1 MILLTVRDL
10 ARQFDSDP
18 VFSNVTF
25 DLRPGEKIGLVGPNG
40 AGKSTLVRILAGLD
54 EADVGTIEK
63 HSATRI
69 TMLEQ
74 HAEFSADRTLLDEA
88 KSGLGPLYA
97 LQQEAEEIAHKMA
110 EDADPA
116 TLERLH
122 KRYDIVQAELHRLD
136 AYNLD
141 HRVDQVLQGLG
152 FSPDQYDRPA
162 TQFSGGQQNRIL
174 LARLLLAAPNVML
187 LDEPTNH
194 LDIAATEW
202 LESYLAN
209 SDQALIVVSHDRYFL
224 DKVTTRILEM
234 HRHQITDYPG
244 NFSAY
249 WGQRAERMLV
259 QQRAWEKQQEEI
271 ADITDFISKN
281 AYGQLATQAK
291 DREKKLARMERIER
305 PTDFQTFS
313 MSFPK
318 AARTADH
325 VIETLNITQGFGTPL
340 FEDVT
345 LRIRRGERVGIFGP
359 NGSGKTTLLRTMLGE
374 IPPQKGTV
382 RLGNGVNIGYF
393 DQKLESVSA
402 DADLIEAIRPRHKPE
417 ITPGT
422 LRDVLGRFGLKGDMV
437 FQKVSFCSGG
447 ERSKVALARLAMLD
461 INVLV
466 LDEPTNHLDL
476 WACEA
481 LEAGLKSFNGTLI
494 FVSHDRYFL
503 DRVATHVIS
512 IEEGQ
517 VEYFEGNYSDY
528 HALKKIRAEEAAERA
543 AAKAKPATNIAA
555 EKSDRGSSDKSVKR
569 KRQFPYRRVDEIE
582 ADIAEH
588 EELIAKLQNDM
599 VDPEVLRDGRRA
611 KQVFDDLNTAQ
622 SELQELYAH
631 WEEAMEL
638 N

>member
-40 AGKSTLVRILAGLD
+40 AGKSTLINILAGLD
-54 EADVGTIEK
+54 DADVGTVER

-69 TMLEQ
+69 AMLEQ
-74 HAEFSADRTLLDEA
+74 HAEFSAERTLLDEA

-97 LQQEAEEIAHKMA
+97 LQEEAEELAHKMA
-110 EDADPA
+110 EDADA
-116 TLERLH
+116 ASLERLH

-152 FSPDQYDRPA
+152 FSPDQYDRPS

-194 LDIAATEW
+194 LDIDATEW
-202 LESYLAN
+202 LENYLAN

-224 DKVTTRILEM
+224 DKVTNRILEM

-271 ADITDFISKN
+271 ADLTDFIRKN
-281 AYGQLATQAK
+281 AYGQLATQSK
-291 DREKKLARMERIER
+291 DREKKLARIERIER
-305 PTDFQTFS
+305 PKDFQTFS
-313 MSFPK
+313 MGFPK
-318 AARTADH
+318 ATRTADH
-325 VIETLNITQGFGTPL
+325 VIETLNVTQGFGTPL

-345 LRIRRGERVGIFGP
+345 LRIRRGERIGIFGP

-374 IPPQKGTV
+374 LPPQKGTV
-382 RLGNGVNIGYF
+382 RIGNGVNIGYF

-402 DADLIEAIRPRHKPE
+402 DADMIEAIRPRHKPE

-437 FQKVSFCSGG
+437 FQKVSLCSGG

-512 IEEGQ
+512 IDSGK

-543 AAKAKPATNIAA
+543 AAKAKPAAVSA
-555 EKSDRGSSDKSVKR
+555 DKSDRGGPDKSVKR
-569 KRQFPYRRVDEIE
+569 KRQFAYRRVDEIE
-582 ADIAEH
+582 ADIAKH
-588 EELIAKLQNDM
+588 EELIAKLQADM

-611 KQVFDDLNTAQ
+611 KQVFDDLNTSQAELAQ
-622 SELQELYAH
+622 LYAH

>member
-40 AGKSTLVRILAGLD
+40 AGKSTLIRILAGLD
-54 EADVGTIEK
+54 EADVGVVEK

-69 TMLEQ
+69 AMLEQ
-74 HAEFSADRTLLDEA
+74 HAEFSSERTLLDEA

-97 LQQEAEEIAHKMA
+97 LQQEAEEIAHKMSLDH
-110 EDADPA
+110 DA
-116 TLERLH
+116 TSLERLH

-224 DKVTTRILEM
+224 DKVANRILEM

-271 ADITDFISKN
+271 ADLTDFIRKN

-291 DREKKLARMERIER
+291 DREKKLARIERIER
-305 PTDFQTFS
+305 PKDFQTFS
-313 MSFPK
+313 MGFPK
-318 AARTADH
+318 ATRTADH
-325 VIETLNITQGFGTPL
+325 VIEVLNVTQGFGTPL

-382 RLGNGVNIGYF
+382 RIGNGVNIGYF

-402 DADLIEAIRPRHKPE
+402 DADLIEAIRPPHKPE

-422 LRDVLGRFGLKGDMV
+422 LRDVLGRFGLKGDIV
-437 FQKVSFCSGG
+437 FQKVSLCSGG

-512 IEEGQ
+512 IDSGK
-517 VEYFEGNYSDY
+517 VDYFEGNYSDY
-528 HALKKIRAEEAAERA
+528 HALQKMRADEAAERA
-543 AAKAKPATNIAA
+543 AAKARPAAVTVDKA
-555 EKSDRGSSDKSVKR
+555 DRGGPDKSVKR

-588 EELIAKLQNDM
+588 EELIAKLQTDM

-611 KQVFDDLNTAQ
+611 KQVFDDLHAGQAELAQ
-622 SELQELYAH
+622 LYAH

>member
-40 AGKSTLVRILAGLD
+40 AGKSTLIRILAGLD
-54 EADVGTIEK
+54 EADVGVVEK

-69 TMLEQ
+69 AMLEQ
-74 HAEFSADRTLLDEA
+74 HAEFSSERTLLDEA

-97 LQQEAEEIAHKMA
+97 LQQEAEEIAHKMSLDH
-110 EDADPA
+110 DA
-116 TLERLH
+116 TSLERLH

-224 DKVTTRILEM
+224 DKVANRILEM

-271 ADITDFISKN
+271 ADLTDFIRKN

-291 DREKKLARMERIER
+291 DREKKLARIERIER
-305 PTDFQTFS
+305 PKDFQTFS
-313 MSFPK
+313 MGFPK
-318 AARTADH
+318 ATRTADH
-325 VIETLNITQGFGTPL
+325 VIEVLNVTQGFGTPL

-382 RLGNGVNIGYF
+382 RIGNGVNIGYF

-402 DADLIEAIRPRHKPE
+402 DADLIEAIRPPHKPE

-422 LRDVLGRFGLKGDMV
+422 LRDVLGRFGLKGDIV
-437 FQKVSFCSGG
+437 FQKVSLCSGG

-512 IEEGQ
+512 IDSGK
-517 VEYFEGNYSDY
+517 VDYFEGNYSDY
-528 HALKKIRAEEAAERA
+528 HALQKMRADEAAERA
-543 AAKAKPATNIAA
+543 AAKVRPAAVTVDKA
-555 EKSDRGSSDKSVKR
+555 DRGGPDKSVKR

-588 EELIAKLQNDM
+588 EELIAKLQTDM

-611 KQVFDDLNTAQ
+611 KQVFDDLHAGQAELAQ
-622 SELQELYAH
+622 LYAH

>member
-25 DLRPGEKIGLVGPNG
+25 DLRPVEKIGLVGPNG
-40 AGKSTLVRILAGLD
+40 AGKSTLIRILAGLD
-54 EADVGTIEK
+54 DADVGVVEK

-69 TMLEQ
+69 AMLEQ
-74 HAEFSADRTLLDEA
+74 HAGFSSERTLLDEA

-97 LQQEAEEIAHKMA
+97 LQREAEEIAHKMSLDH
-110 EDADPA
+110 DAA
-116 TLERLH
+116 SLERLH

-224 DKVTTRILEM
+224 DKVANRILEM

-271 ADITDFISKN
+271 ADLTDFIRKN

-291 DREKKLARMERIER
+291 DREKKLARIERIER
-305 PTDFQTFS
+305 PKDFQTFS
-313 MSFPK
+313 MGFPK
-318 AARTADH
+318 ATRTADH
-325 VIETLNITQGFGTPL
+325 VIEVLNVTQGFGTPL

-382 RLGNGVNIGYF
+382 RIGNGVNIGYF

-402 DADLIEAIRPRHKPE
+402 DADLIEAIRPPHKPE

-422 LRDVLGRFGLKGDMV
+422 LRDVLGRFGLKGDIV
-437 FQKVSFCSGG
+437 FQKVSLCSGG

-512 IEEGQ
+512 IDSGK
-517 VEYFEGNYSDY
+517 VDYFEGNYSDY
-528 HALKKIRAEEAAERA
+528 HALQKMRADEAAERA
-543 AAKAKPATNIAA
+543 AAKARPAAVTVDKA
-555 EKSDRGSSDKSVKR
+555 DRGGPDKSVKR

-588 EELIAKLQNDM
+588 EELIAKLQSDM

-611 KQVFDDLNTAQ
+611 KQVFDDLNAGQAELAQ
-622 SELQELYAH
+622 LYAH

>member
-40 AGKSTLVRILAGLD
+40 AGKSTLIRILAGLD
-54 EADVGTIEK
+54 DADVGTVEQ

-69 TMLEQ
+69 AMLEQ
-74 HAEFSADRTLLDEA
+74 HAEFRSDRTLLDEA

-110 EDADPA
+110 QDADA
-116 TLERLH
+116 ASLERLH

-152 FSPDQYDRPA
+152 FSPDQYDRPSS
-162 TQFSGGQQNRIL
+162 QFSGGQQNRIL

-202 LESYLAN
+202 LETYLAN

-224 DKVTTRILEM
+224 DKVTNRILEM
-234 HRHQITDYPG
+234 HRHQVTDYPG

-271 ADITDFISKN
+271 ADLTDFIRKN

-291 DREKKLARMERIER
+291 DREKKLARIERIER

-313 MSFPK
+313 MGFPK
-318 AARTADH
+318 ATRTADH

-345 LRIRRGERVGIFGP
+345 LRIRRGERIGIFGP

-374 IPPQKGTV
+374 LPPQKGTV

-422 LRDVLGRFGLKGDMV
+422 LRDVLGRFGLKGEMV

-512 IEEGQ
+512 IDAGK
-517 VEYFEGNYSDY
+517 VDYFEGNYSDY
-528 HALKKIRAEEAAERA
+528 HALQKLRADEAAERA
-543 AAKAKPATNIAA
+543 AAKAKPAAVAA
-555 EKSDRGSSDKSVKR
+555 EKSDRGGPDKSAKR

-582 ADIAEH
+582 TDIAQH
-588 EELIAKLQNDM
+588 EDLIAKLQADM

-622 SELQELYAH
+622 SELQQLYAH

>member
-1 MILLTVRDL
+1 
-10 ARQFDSDP
+10 
-18 VFSNVTF
+18 
-25 DLRPGEKIGLVGPNG
+25 
-40 AGKSTLVRILAGLD
+40 
-54 EADVGTIEK
+54 
-63 HSATRI
+63 
-69 TMLEQ
+69 
-74 HAEFSADRTLLDEA
+74 
-88 KSGLGPLYA
+88 
-97 LQQEAEEIAHKMA
+97 
-110 EDADPA
+110 
-116 TLERLH
+116 
-122 KRYDIVQAELHRLD
+122 
-136 AYNLD
+136 
-141 HRVDQVLQGLG
+141 
-152 FSPDQYDRPA
+152 
-162 TQFSGGQQNRIL
+162 
-174 LARLLLAAPNVML
+174 
-187 LDEPTNH
+187 
-194 LDIAATEW
+194 
-202 LESYLAN
+202 
-209 SDQALIVVSHDRYFL
+209 
-224 DKVTTRILEM
+224 
-234 HRHQITDYPG
+234 
-244 NFSAY
+244 
-249 WGQRAERMLV
+249 
-259 QQRAWEKQQEEI
+259 
-271 ADITDFISKN
+271 
-281 AYGQLATQAK
+281 
-291 DREKKLARMERIER
+291 
-305 PTDFQTFS
+305 
-313 MSFPK
+313 
-318 AARTADH
+318 
-325 VIETLNITQGFGTPL
+325 
-340 FEDVT
+340 
-345 LRIRRGERVGIFGP
+345 
-359 NGSGKTTLLRTMLGE
+359 MLGE

>member
-40 AGKSTLVRILAGLD
+40 AGKSTLMRILAGLD
-54 EADVGTIEK
+54 EADVGSIEK
-63 HSATRI
+63 HSATRM

-110 EDADPA
+110 EDLDASS
-116 TLERLH
+116 LERLH

-224 DKVTTRILEM
+224 DKVATRILEM
-234 HRHQITDYPG
+234 HRHQVTDYPG

-271 ADITDFISKN
+271 ADLTDFIRKN

-291 DREKKLARMERIER
+291 DREKKLARLERIER

-313 MSFPK
+313 MGFPK
-318 AARTADH
+318 ATRTADH
-325 VIETLNITQGFGTPL
+325 VIEALNVTQGYETPL

-345 LRIRRGERVGIFGP
+345 LRIRRGERIGIFGP

-374 IPPQKGTV
+374 IPPKKGTV

-481 LEAGLKSFNGTLI
+481 LETGLKNFNGTLI

-512 IEEGQ
+512 IDTGN
-517 VEYFEGNYSDY
+517 VDYFEGNYSDY
-528 HALKKIRAEEAAERA
+528 HALQKIRADEAAEKA
-543 AAKAKPATNIAA
+543 AAKAKPAAA
-555 EKSDRGSSDKSVKR
+555 IVDKTDRGGADKSVKR

-582 ADIAEH
+582 ADIAKH
-588 EELIAKLQNDM
+588 EELVAKLQADM

-611 KQVFDDLNTAQ
+611 KQVFDDLNASQEALAQ
-622 SELQELYAH
+622 LYAH

>member
-25 DLRPGEKIGLVGPNG
+25 DVRPGEKIGLVGPNG
-40 AGKSTLVRILAGLD
+40 AGKSTLMRILAGED
-54 EADVGTIEK
+54 EADVGTIER

-74 HAEFSADRTLLDEA
+74 HAEFTSDRTLLDEA
-88 KSGLGPLYA
+88 KAGLGPLYA
-97 LQQEAEEIAHKMA
+97 LQAEAEELAHGMA
-110 EDADPA
+110 ADQDQ
-116 TLERLH
+116 TSLERLH

-152 FSPDQYDRPA
+152 FSTDQYDRPA

-202 LESYLAN
+202 LEDYLAN

-224 DKVTTRILEM
+224 DKVTNRILEM
-234 HRHQITDYPG
+234 HRHQVTDYPG

-271 ADITDFISKN
+271 ADLTDFIRKN

-291 DREKKLARMERIER
+291 DREKKLARIERIER

-313 MSFPK
+313 MTFPK
-318 AARTADH
+318 ANRTADH
-325 VIETLNITQGFGTPL
+325 VIELLDVTQGFGTPL
-340 FEDVT
+340 FENVT

-374 IPPQKGTV
+374 VPPQRGTV

-402 DADLIEAIRPRHKPE
+402 DANLIEAIRPSHKPE

-437 FQKVSFCSGG
+437 FQKVSMCSGG

-461 INVLV
+461 VNVLV

-481 LEAGLKSFNGTLI
+481 LENALKAFDGTLI

-512 IEEGQ
+512 IDTGH
-517 VEYFEGNYSDY
+517 VEYFEGNYSEF
-528 HALKKIRAEEAAERA
+528 HALRQFRAAEAAERA
-543 AAKAKPATNIAA
+543 AATSKPAKAA
-555 EKSDRGSSDKSVKR
+555 ERSDANATDKAVKR
-569 KRQFPYRRVDEIE
+569 KRQFAYRQVDDIE
-582 ADIAEH
+582 ADIASH
-588 EELIAKLQNDM
+588 EEQIAKLQADM

-611 KQVFDDLNTAQ
+611 KQVFDDLSATQAALAQ
-622 SELQELYAH
+622 LYAH

>member
-1 MILLTVRDL
+1 MILLTVRDV
-10 ARQFDSDP
+10 ARQFDADP

-25 DLRPGEKIGLVGPNG
+25 DVRPGEKIGLVGPNG
-40 AGKSTLVRILAGLD
+40 AGKSTLMRIVAGFD
-54 EADVGTIEK
+54 DADVGTIEK
-63 HSATRI
+63 HPASRI
-69 TMLEQ
+69 AMLEQ

-88 KSGLGPLYA
+88 KAGLGPLYA
-97 LQQEAEEIAHKMA
+97 LQAEAEELARKMA
-110 EDADPA
+110 DDADSA
-116 TLERLH
+116 SLDRLH

-152 FSPDQYDRPA
+152 FTPEQYDRPA

-194 LDIAATEW
+194 LDIDATEW
-202 LESYLAN
+202 LENYLAN
-209 SDQALIVVSHDRYFL
+209 SDQALLVVSHDRYFL
-224 DKVTTRILEM
+224 DKVANRILEM
-234 HRHQITDYPG
+234 HKHQVTDYPG

-271 ADITDFISKN
+271 ADLTDFIRKN

-291 DREKKLARMERIER
+291 DREKKLARIERIER

-313 MSFPK
+313 MNFPK
-318 AARTADH
+318 ASRTADH
-325 VIETLNITQGFGTPL
+325 VIEALNITQGFETPL
-340 FEDVT
+340 FEGVT

-359 NGSGKTTLLRTMLGE
+359 NGSGKTTLLRTLLGE
-374 IPPQKGTV
+374 LPPKHGTV

-393 DQKLESVSA
+393 DQKLDSVPA

-437 FQKVSFCSGG
+437 FQKVALCSGG

-461 INVLV
+461 VNVLV

-476 WACEA
+476 WASEA
-481 LEAGLKSFNGTLI
+481 LEAALKAFDGTLI

-512 IEEGQ
+512 IEGGQ
-517 VEYFEGNYSDY
+517 VDYFEGNYSDY
-528 HALKKIRAEEAAERA
+528 HALKKIRAAEAAERT
-543 AAKAKPATNIAA
+543 AAKAKPAAA
-555 EKSDRGSSDKSVKR
+555 TVDKPDRSSSDKSVKR

-582 ADIAEH
+582 ADIARQ
-588 EELIAKLQNDM
+588 EELIARLQADS
-599 VDPEVLRDGRRA
+599 VDPDVLRDGRRA
-611 KQVFDDLNTAQ
+611 KQAFDDLNAAQTALTQ
-622 SELQELYAH
+622 LYAH

>member
-25 DLRPGEKIGLVGPNG
+25 DVRPGEKIGLVGPNG
-40 AGKSTLVRILAGLD
+40 AGKSTLMRILASED
-54 EADVGTIEK
+54 EADVGTIER

-74 HAEFSADRTLLDEA
+74 HAEFTSERTLIDEA
-88 KSGLGPLYA
+88 KAGLGPLYA
-97 LQQEAEEIAHKMA
+97 LQQEAEELAHSMA
-110 EDADPA
+110 ADHDQA
-116 TLERLH
+116 SLGRLH

-152 FSPDQYDRPA
+152 FTPDQYDRPA

-202 LESYLAN
+202 LENYLAN

-224 DKVTTRILEM
+224 DKVTNRILEM
-234 HRHQITDYPG
+234 HRHQVTDYPG

-271 ADITDFISKN
+271 ADLTDFIRKN

-291 DREKKLARMERIER
+291 DREKKLARIERIER

-313 MSFPK
+313 MTFPK
-318 AARTADH
+318 ANRTADH
-325 VIETLNITQGFGTPL
+325 VIELLDVTQGFGTPL
-340 FEDVT
+340 FENVT

-374 IPPQKGTV
+374 LPPQQGTV

-393 DQKLESVSA
+393 DQKLESVAA
-402 DADLIEAIRPRHKPE
+402 DANLIEAIRPPHKPE

-437 FQKVSFCSGG
+437 FQKVSLCSGG

-461 INVLV
+461 VNVLV

-481 LEAGLKSFNGTLI
+481 LEDALKSFNGTLI

-512 IEEGQ
+512 IDSGH
-517 VEYFEGNYSDY
+517 VEYFEGNYSEF
-528 HALKKIRAEEAAERA
+528 HALQQFRAAEAAERA
-543 AAKAKPATNIAA
+543 AATAKTTKTA
-555 EKSDRGSSDKSVKR
+555 EKNDANATDKAVKR
-569 KRQFPYRRVDEIE
+569 KRQFAYRRVEDIE
-582 ADIAEH
+582 ADIASH
-588 EELIAKLQNDM
+588 EEQIAKLQADM

-611 KQVFDDLNTAQ
+611 KQVFDDLNATQAALAQ
-622 SELQELYAH
+622 LYAH

>member
-1 MILLTVRDL
+1 MILLTVRDV

-40 AGKSTLVRILAGLD
+40 AGKSTLMRILAGDD
-54 EADVGTIEK
+54 EADVGTIER

-69 TMLEQ
+69 AMLEQ
-74 HAEFSADRTLLDEA
+74 HAEFSASRTLLDEA
-88 KSGLGPLYA
+88 KAGLGPLYA
-97 LQQEAEEIAHKMA
+97 LQQEAEELAHKMA
-110 EDADPA
+110 DDQEPA
-116 TLERLH
+116 SLERLH
-122 KRYDIVQAELHRLD
+122 KRYDVVQAELQRLD

-141 HRVDQVLQGLG
+141 HRVDEVLQGLG
-152 FSPDQYDRPA
+152 FAPEQYDRPA

-174 LARLLLAAPNVML
+174 LARLLLTAPNVML

-202 LESYLAN
+202 LENYLAN

-224 DKVTTRILEM
+224 DKVATRILEM

-271 ADITDFISKN
+271 ADLTDFIRKN
-281 AYGQLATQAK
+281 AYGQLSAQSK
-291 DREKKLARMERIER
+291 DREKKLARIERIER
-305 PTDFQTFS
+305 PVDFQTFS
-313 MSFPK
+313 MTFPK
-318 AARTADH
+318 ANRTADH
-325 VIETLNITQGFGTPL
+325 VIELLDVTQGFGTPL

-359 NGSGKTTLLRTMLGE
+359 NGSGKTTLLRTMLGQL
-374 IPPQKGTV
+374 PPQKGIV

-402 DADLIEAIRPRHKPE
+402 DSDLIEAIRPPHKPE
-417 ITPGT
+417 ITPGN
-422 LRDVLGRFGLKGDMV
+422 LRDVLGRFGLKGEIV
-437 FQKVSFCSGG
+437 FQKVSMCSGG
-447 ERSKVALARLAMLD
+447 ERSKVALARLALLD
-461 INVLV
+461 VNVLV

-476 WACEA
+476 WACES
-481 LEAGLKSFNGTLI
+481 LETALKSFNGTLI

-503 DRVATHVIS
+503 DRVATHVTS
-512 IEEGQ
+512 IDSGHVQ
-517 VEYFEGNYSDY
+517 YFEGNYSEY
-528 HALKKIRAEEAAERA
+528 HALQEYRAAEAAERA
-543 AAKAKPATNIAA
+543 AAVATKQSTAAGKIADRGGA
-555 EKSDRGSSDKSVKR
+555 EKEAKR
-569 KRQFPYRRVDEIE
+569 KRQFAYRRVEDIE
-582 ADIAEH
+582 ADIASH
-588 EELIAKLQNDM
+588 EELVAKLQSDM
-599 VDPEVLRDGRRA
+599 VDPEILRDGRRA
-611 KQVFDDLNTAQ
+611 KQVFDDLTANQ
-622 SELQELYAH
+622 AALTQLYAH

>member
-40 AGKSTLVRILAGLD
+40 AGKTTLIRILAGLD
-54 EADVGTIEK
+54 EADVGVVEK

-69 TMLEQ
+69 TLLEQ
-74 HAEFSADRTLLDEA
+74 HAEFTSDRTLLDEA

-97 LQQEAEEIAHKMA
+97 LQQEAEELARKMA
-110 EDADPA
+110 EDLDASS
-116 TLERLH
+116 LERLH
-122 KRYDIVQAELHRLD
+122 KRYDLVQAELHRLD

-152 FSPDQYDRPA
+152 FSPDQYDRPS

-202 LESYLAN
+202 LETYLAN
-209 SDQALIVVSHDRYFL
+209 SEQALIVVSHDRYFL
-224 DKVTTRILEM
+224 DKVTNRILEL
-234 HRHQITDYPG
+234 HRHQITDYSG

-271 ADITDFISKN
+271 VDLTDFIRKN

-291 DREKKLARMERIER
+291 DREKKLARLERIER
-305 PTDFQTFS
+305 PTIFQTFS
-313 MSFPK
+313 MGFPK
-318 AARTADH
+318 ATRTADH
-325 VIETLNITQGFGTPL
+325 VIETLSVTQGFGTPL
-340 FEDVT
+340 FKDVT

-374 IPPQKGTV
+374 IPPQQGTV

-402 DADLIEAIRPRHKPE
+402 DADLIEAIRPQNKPE

-422 LRDVLGRFGLKGDMV
+422 LRDVLGRFGLKGEIV
-437 FQKVSFCSGG
+437 FQKVSYCSGG

-461 INVLV
+461 VNVLV

-512 IEEGQ
+512 IDAGT
-517 VEYFEGNYSDY
+517 VDYFEGNYSDY
-528 HALKKIRAEEAAERA
+528 HALHRIRTDEATERA
-543 AAKAKPATNIAA
+543 AAKPKPIAA
-555 EKSDRGSSDKSVKR
+555 TTDKSDRHSPDKPAR
-569 KRQFPYRRVDEIE
+569 GKRQFPYRPVDQIE
-582 ADIAEH
+582 ADIAQH
-588 EELIAKLQNDM
+588 EELIARLQSEM
-599 VDPEVLRDGRRA
+599 VNPDVLRDGRRA
-611 KQVFDDLNTAQ
+611 KQVFDDLNTGQAQ
-622 SELQELYAH
+622 LAQLYAH
-631 WEEAMEL
+631 WEEALEL